1 MEVKGR
7 KEILAPLG
15 ESQAGRVQH
24 KGFLDKRVRG
34 VYERGVLGPLTSEDL
49 TRIPMLS
56 HRGDSR

>member
-7 KEILAPLG
+7 KEILARWG
-15 ESQAGRVQH
+15 ESQAGRVQY
-24 KGFLDKRVRG
+24 KAFLDNQRRA